1 MIKKSNLHYVKH
13 LYKVPLL
20 VAAILMTAIALM
32 PMLVPKEVNAAQITE
47 RSLTLSS
54 GQPGATGVTY
64 SFTFKVP
71 STTAVQGIKLIACD
85 LAVSTYPGN
94 TSGCTPPTGF
104 NAAGG
109 GFQNV
114 TYGTQSNW
122 QGATNFAVDSTGAN
136 DCVPSATNHNIICA
150 TRSDTTL
157 QTANTSRT
165 ISFSTIKNPTATNY
179 AFYVGIYT
187 YSTVNYVAPQ
197 TDFGATASAVTQALT
212 TNAAVAEI
220 LNFCVGST
228 IVDDVS
234 TSIATDCAGA
244 GGVAV
249 TGTSVN
255 LGTLDTSAIN
265 ITPWSTNCTQADC
278 AKNAVAMVRSNA
290 GNGTTVAYDAIQ
302 QSGTLH
308 KGTLRISGSTCD
320 DPLATDPTVTN
331 GIKGSNDLTDPCIN
345 AAGATQTTFTA
356 GQEMFGMTVAG
367 INFGSTSSYTCSYG
381 DAALSIAA
389 GDTCNLRPLSN
400 YLGGGTTGTPSTYTY
415 DTANG
420 FAWDESGAAT
430 NIASSGSSTV
440 KQIDDEAIVLKYAAT
455 PQITT
460 PFGPYQ
466 AQTDFIAVPVY

>member
-1 MIKKSNLHYVKH
+1 MTKNSNLGFVKH

-20 VAAILMTAIALM
+20 LAAALVSAVALM

-47 RSLTLSS
+47 RSLTISS
-54 GQPGATGVTY
+54 GQPGATNVTY
-64 SFTFKVP
+64 SFTFKLP
-71 STTAVQGIKLIACD
+71 STPAVQGIKLIACD

-109 GFQNV
+109 GFQNAA
-114 TYGTQSNW
+114 YGSQSGW
-122 QGATNFAVDSTGAN
+122 QGATNFAVDTTGAN
-136 DCVPSATNHNIICA
+136 DCVPSAVNHNIICA
-150 TRSDTTL
+150 TRTDSTL

-165 ISFSTIKNPTATNY
+165 ISFTTIKNPTATNY

-187 YSTVNYVAPQ
+187 YSTANYVAPQ

-228 IVDDVS
+228 TVDDVS
-234 TSIATDCAGA
+234 TSVATDCAGA

-249 TGTSVN
+249 SGTSVN
-255 LGTLDTSAIN
+255 LGTLDTSTIN
-265 ITPWSTNCTQADC
+265 MTPWNTNCTQADC
-278 AKNAVAMVRSNA
+278 NHNAVAMVRSNA
-290 GNGTTVAYDAIQ
+290 GNGTTVSYDAIQ
-302 QSGTLH
+302 QSGTNHL
-308 KGTLRISGSTCD
+308 GTLRISGASCD
-320 DPLATDPTVTN
+320 DPGGPN
-331 GIKGSNDLTDPCIN
+331 PNSGGIEGINDQTDPCIN
-345 AAGATQTTFTA
+345 AAGDTQGTFTA
-356 GQEMFGMTVAG
+356 GQEKFGMTIAG
-367 INFGSTSSYTCSYG
+367 INFGSTTSYTCSYG

-389 GDTCNLRPLSN
+389 GDTCNLRPLTN
-400 YLGGGTTGTPSTYTY
+400 YVGGGTTGTPSTYTY

-420 FAWDESGAAT
+420 FAWDETGTAV

-440 KQIDDEAIVLKYAAT
+440 KQIDDEVIIMKYAAT

>member
-1 MIKKSNLHYVKH
+1 MKKQKTFGLARH

-20 VAAILMTAIALM
+20 FAGLIIAIVALM
-32 PMLVPKEVNAAQITE
+32 PALMPQEVNAAQITE
-47 RSLTLSS
+47 RSMTISS

-64 SFTFKVP
+64 TFKFKLP
-71 STTAVQGIKLIACD
+71 TTTSPVQGIKLIACD

-104 NAAGG
+104 NVAAG
-109 GFQNV
+109 GFQNA
-114 TYGTQSNW
+114 TFGSQAGW
-122 QGATNFAVDSTGAN
+122 QGAASFAVDSTGAN
-136 DCVPSATNHNIICA
+136 DCVPSAVNHNIICA
-150 TRSDTTL
+150 TRSDATNQADGL
-157 QTANTSRT
+157 QRT

-228 IVDDVS
+228 TVDDVS

-249 TGTSVN
+249 AGTSVN
-255 LGTLDTSAIN
+255 LGTLDTSTIN

-302 QSGTLH
+302 QSGTEH
-308 KGTLRISGSTCD
+308 KGTLRISGQSCD
-320 DPLATDPTVTN
+320 DPSGLDAVSGGLIGTNDQTDN
-331 GIKGSNDLTDPCIN
+331 CIN
-345 AAGATQTTFTA
+345 AAGDTQTVFTA
-356 GQEMFGMTVAG
+356 GQEKFGMTIAG
-367 INFGSTSSYTCSYG
+367 INYGSTTSYTCSYG
-381 DAALSIAA
+381 DVALSIAA
-389 GDTCNLRPLSN
+389 GNTCNLQPLSG
-400 YLGGGTTGTPSTYTY
+400 YLGSGGAGTETY
-415 DTANG
+415 DVTNG
-420 FAWDESGAAT
+420 FAWDETGAAV
-430 NIASSGSSTV
+430 NIASSGTSSV
-440 KQIDDEAIVLKYAAT
+440 KQIDDEALVIKYAAT

>member
-1 MIKKSNLHYVKH
+1 MTKKSTFRYAKH
-13 LYKVPLL
+13 LYKLPLL
-20 VAAILMTAIALM
+20 ATGFVIAAAALL

-47 RSLTLSS
+47 RSLTISS
-54 GQPGATGVTY
+54 GQPGATNVTY
-64 SFTFKVP
+64 SFTFKLP
-71 STTAVQGIKLIACD
+71 STSPVQGIKLIACD

-94 TSGCTPPTGF
+94 TGGCTPPTGF
-104 NAAGG
+104 NVAGG

-114 TYGTQSNW
+114 TFGSQANW
-122 QGATNFAVDSTGAN
+122 QGAATFAVDGTGAN
-136 DCVPSATNHNIICA
+136 DCVPSAVNHNIICA
-150 TRSDTTL
+150 TRTDATN

-165 ISFSTIKNPTATNY
+165 ISFSTIKNPTANNY

-187 YSTVNYVAPQ
+187 YSTANYVAPQ

-228 IVDDVS
+228 TVDDVS
-234 TSIATDCAGA
+234 TSVATDCAGA

-255 LGTLDTSAIN
+255 LGTLDTSTIN
-265 ITPWSTNCTQADC
+265 VTPWNTNCTQADC
-278 AKNAVAMVRSNA
+278 NMNAVAMVRSNA

-302 QSGTLH
+302 QSGTEH

-320 DPLATDPTVTN
+320 DPSGLDTVAGGLIGTN
-331 GIKGSNDLTDPCIN
+331 DQTDPCIN
-345 AAGATQTTFTA
+345 AAGSTQTTFTA
-356 GQEMFGMTVAG
+356 GQEKFGMTIAG
-367 INFGSTSSYTCSYG
+367 INYGSTTSYTCSYG

-389 GDTCNLRPLSN
+389 GDTCNLIPLSN
-400 YLGGGTTGTPSTYTY
+400 YVGGGTTGTPATYTY
-415 DTANG
+415 DDANG
-420 FAWDESGAAT
+420 FAWDETGTAV
-430 NIASSGSSTV
+430 NIASSGTSTV
-440 KQIDDEAIVLKYAAT
+440 KQIDDEAIIMKYAAT

>member
-1 MIKKSNLHYVKH
+1 MVKKSNFAFAKH
-13 LYKVPLL
+13 LYKVPLFIAAL
-20 VAAILMTAIALM
+20 LICGVAVL
-32 PMLVPKEVNAAQITE
+32 PMMAPKEADAAQITD

-64 SFTFKVP
+64 SFTFKLP
-71 STTAVQGIKLIACD
+71 TAIAVQGLKFIACD

-114 TYGTQSNW
+114 SFGSQSNW
-122 QGATNFAVDSTGAN
+122 QGATNFAVDTTGAN

-150 TRSDTTL
+150 TRTDATN

-165 ISFSTIKNPTATNY
+165 ISFSTIKNPTANNY

-187 YSTVNYVAPQ
+187 YSTANYVAPQ

-228 IVDDVS
+228 TVDDVS
-234 TSIATDCAGA
+234 SLIATDCAGA
-244 GGVAV
+244 GGTAV

-265 ITPWSTNCTQADC
+265 VTPWNTNCTQADC
-278 AKNAVAMVRSNA
+278 NHNAVAMVRSNA
-290 GNGTTVAYDAIQ
+290 GNGTTISYDAIQ
-302 QSGTLH
+302 QSGTIH
-308 KGTLRISGSTCD
+308 KGTLRISGATCD
-320 DPLATDPTVTN
+320 DPSGTGTPSGGIVGTNDQTD
-331 GIKGSNDLTDPCIN
+331 SCIN
-345 AAGATQTTFTA
+345 AAGSTLTTFTA
-356 GQEMFGMTVAG
+356 GQEKFGMTIAG
-367 INFGSTSSYTCSYG
+367 INYGSTTSYTCSYG

-389 GDTCNLRPLSN
+389 GDTCNLIPLTN
-400 YLGGGTTGTPSTYTY
+400 YIGGGTTGSPSTYTY
-415 DTANG
+415 DSANG
-420 FAWDESGAAT
+420 FAWDETGTAV
-430 NIASSGSSTV
+430 NIASSGTSTV
-440 KQIDDEAIVLKYAAT
+440 KQIDDEALVIKYAAT